1 MYICLHTLPIASH
14 CIVTVKCMTSQ
25 IHQLPSLIFKGKGR
39 QKPSETQQGHDIG
52 AYLLVVM
59 ETR

>member
-1 MYICLHTLPIASH
+1 MYDLPF
-14 CIVTVKCMTSQ
+14 

-59 ETR
+59 ETRWFMDDNST